1 MRLLNKLHMLFHF
14 KTQIEMAKVL
24 EEDPTAYDYD
34 KVYDKMTESKASLVA
49 AKKATAEKK
58 VAQNYY
64 YLN

>member
-1 MRLLNKLHMLFHF
+1 MLFHF

-34 KVYDKMTESKASLVA
+34 KVYDKMAENKASLVA

-58 VAQNYY
+58 VCQYI
-64 YLN
+64 